1 MKERRGIVAV
11 EFGKIAKLS
20 IDKVMKMTNKSGGT
34 VKFNPASQTGLLIE
48 TGKIGLKEKS
58 EFLREKLSTL
68 I

>member
-1 MKERRGIVAV
+1 MKEREGIVSV

-20 IDKVMKMTNKSGGT
+20 IDKVMRMTGKSGGMI
-34 VKFNPASQTGLLIE
+34 KFNPASQAGLLIQ

-58 EFLREKLSTL
+58 EFLREKLSKL